1 MKIKEMNIF
10 LFYLNIKNINI
21 NFNIYIIVKEYH

>member
-10 LFYLNIKNINI
+10 LFYLDIKNINI